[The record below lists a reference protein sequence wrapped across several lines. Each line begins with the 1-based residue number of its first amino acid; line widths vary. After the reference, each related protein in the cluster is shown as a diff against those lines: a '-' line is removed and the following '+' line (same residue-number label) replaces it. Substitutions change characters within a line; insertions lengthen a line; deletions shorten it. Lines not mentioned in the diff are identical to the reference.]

1 MSALPPWFQKW
12 CQKFDDVFKTKAE
25 KKGFRLGFGGIIRRK
40 SRPKYCSNYRQYYRL
55 FIEPL
60 SVSLDAVCAF
70 GFRPQP
76 EEVVEIQ
83 EREWGKSG

>member
-1 MSALPPWFQKW
+1 MLKKRCDPATTIVARERAPRDHKLASAIADCGFYE
-12 CQKFDDVFKTKAE
+12 FK
-25 KKGFRLGFGGIIRRK
+25 
-40 SRPKYCSNYRQYYRL
+40 RQL
-55 FIEPL
+55 IEPL